1 MRLIVPL
8 AAMIAAVVLAAP
20 VPGAELT
27 TAAELGRPV
36 IVLEPSEVLQ
46 VQRACEITLPAGET
60 TLTMPL
66 GALGVDPAGATLEV
80 AEPAGGVRVA
90 AMEVAPDTPQTAR
103 WRLIADQAGPVV
115 LRLTYPVK
123 GIKWGIGYSLTLAA
137 GGGLA
142 MQGRLTLTNGLARA
156 LTEALIVMPNGQD
169 QVVSLEAGES
179 ADFKILELT
188 AAAEAVERSFVYD
201 KDRLGDAAVEML
213 TVDREGLRPA
223 GEHAG
228 GPAGDAPP
236 AFTDRPLL
244 AGKARLFAPPEA
256 GGDFIGETSIP
267 YVPPGEPVEIKV
279 GPASGIAVT
288 RTRTEAKEVNA
299 RQDAHRKTVLFD
311 LDETYELK
319 LRNLRRTP
327 VELIVREHPQDT
339 WQVLAASTVH
349 VKTDAHTLEFR
360 VHLEA
365 GEEAELSYK
374 VRRLNLQP

>member
-8 AAMIAAVVLAAP
+8 VTIIVAVMLAAP

-27 TAAELGRPV
+27 TAAEMGRPV

-46 VQRACEITLPAGET
+46 VQRACEVALPAGET

-80 AEPAGGVRVA
+80 AEPVTGVRVA
-90 AMEVAPDTPQTAR
+90 AMEVAADTPQTAR
-103 WRLIADQAGPVV
+103 WRLVADQAGRVV

-123 GIKWGIGYSLTLAA
+123 GITWGIEYSVTLGAA
-137 GGGLA
+137 GGLA
-142 MQGRLTLTNGLARA
+142 IQGRLTLTNGLARA

-188 AAAEAVERSFVYD
+188 AAPEAVERTFVYD
-201 KDRLGDAAVEML
+201 KDKLGDAALEML
-213 TVDREGLRPA
+213 TIARESLQPA
-223 GEHAG
+223 GENVA

-236 AFTDRPLL
+236 AFADRPLL

-288 RTRTEAKEVNA
+288 RSRTEAKEVNT
-299 RQDAHRKTVLFD
+299 RQDAHHKTVLFD

-319 LRNLRRTP
+319 LRSLRRTP

-365 GEEAELSYK
+365 GEERELSYK
-374 VRRLNLQP
+374 VRRLSLEP